1 MTQQQRSPMARR
13 ALSAIALTAAFGA
26 GCLTL
31 NVAAQSAGIVAPAV
45 APAAL
50 AGLPELK
57 PRGGGLLR
65 VFGFQVYNAY
75 LWTPNGQPYERGKP
89 FVLDIEYLR
98 NFTAK
103 VLAERSIDEMREQGT
118 GSEALYPKWL
128 ADMQRVF
135 ADVKPG
141 DKITGVATPARSAKF
156 FHNGVLRGEVQDAAF
171 TDAFFDIWLSEKTSQ
186 GAFRKRLLGSSP

>member
-1 MTQQQRSPMARR
+1 MMKLAGSWTA
-13 ALSAIALTAAFGA
+13 AIALRTM
-26 GCLTL
+26 TS
-31 NVAAQSAGIVAPAV
+31 VAALSIGFVVPNAAAQAGAVAAPAV
-45 APAAL
+45 VPAAL
-50 AGLPELK
+50 VGLPELK
-57 PRGGGLLR
+57 ARGGGLLR

-89 FVLDIEYLR
+89 FLLDIEYLR

-103 VLAERSIDEMREQGT
+103 VLAERSIDEMRDQGM

-128 ADMQRVF
+128 AEMQRVF

-141 DKITGVATPARSAKF
+141 DKITGVATPARTAKF

-186 GAFRKRLLGSSP
+186 GSFRKRLLGASP

>member
-1 MTQQQRSPMARR
+1 MSLNFGSRSLPVTSRGF
-13 ALSAIALTAAFGA
+13 ALAASFCLCVALTP
-26 GCLTL
+26 
-31 NVAAQSAGIVAPAV
+31 VAAQTSAVNAPAV

-50 AGLPELK
+50 TGMPELK

-75 LWTPNGQPYERGKP
+75 LWTPNGQAHDRTKP

-103 VLAERSIDEMREQGT
+103 ALAERSIDEMREQGT
-118 GSEALYPKWL
+118 GSDAVYPKWL
-128 ADMQRVF
+128 AEMQRVF

-141 DKITGVATPARSAKF
+141 DKITGVVTPARTAKF
-156 FHNGVLRGEVQDAAF
+156 FHNGVLRGEVNDAAF
-171 TDAFFDIWLSEKTSQ
+171 TEAFFDIWLSEKTSQ
-186 GAFRKRLLGSSP
+186 GAFRKRLLGQSP